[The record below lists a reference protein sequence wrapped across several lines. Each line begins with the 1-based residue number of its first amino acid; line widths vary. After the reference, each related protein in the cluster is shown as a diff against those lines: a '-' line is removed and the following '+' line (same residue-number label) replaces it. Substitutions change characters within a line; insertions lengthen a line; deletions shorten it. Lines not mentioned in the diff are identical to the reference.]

1 MSDSFDLEAPDH
13 FTAGTVGPPGQR
25 VFYLQGRERGA
36 LVTLKVEK
44 GQVNALSE
52 YIGGLLGRLRK
63 GSEDAPERGADAPE
77 RGEDAPDPDD
87 VALIEPV
94 EPAWAVASIGVGYD
108 ETTERVVIVAQE
120 LVPEAEEDQPAPES
134 APEPAS
140 ARFHL
145 TREQAVAFVA
155 RAQELVRAGRPL
167 CPLCS
172 QPKDPEGH
180 ICPRANGHV
189 VPRE

>member
-13 FTAGTVGPPGQR
+13 FTTGAVGPPGQR

-52 YIGGLLGRLRK
+52 YIGGLLGRLQK
-63 GSEDAPERGADAPE
+63 GGADAPE
-77 RGEDAPDPDD
+77 SDD
-87 VALIEPV
+87 VALIEPI

-120 LVPEAEEDQPAPES
+120 LVEEAEEDQPAPES
-134 APEPAS
+134 ASEPAS

-145 TREQAVAFVA
+145 TREQAGAFVA
-155 RAQELVRAGRPL
+155 RARELVRAGRPL

-180 ICPRANGHV
+180 ICPRAHGHV

>member
-1 MSDSFDLEAPDH
+1 VSDSFDLEAPDH
-13 FTAGTVGPPGQR
+13 FTAGAVGPPGQR

-52 YIGGLLGRLRK
+52 YLSGLLGRLRK
-63 GSEDAPERGADAPE
+63 RSEDAPV
-77 RGEDAPDPDD
+77 PDD
-87 VALIEPV
+87 VALIEPI

-108 ETTERVVIVAQE
+108 ETTEHVVIVAQE
-120 LVPEAEEDQPAPES
+120 LVPETEGDQPAPES

-145 TREQAVAFVA
+145 TREQAAAFVA
-155 RAQELVRAGRPL
+155 RAQELVRAGRPI

>member
-1 MSDSFDLEAPDH
+1 VSDSFDLEAPDR
-13 FTAGTVGPPGQR
+13 FTAGAVGPPGQR

-44 GQVNALSE
+44 EQVNALSE
-52 YIGGLLGRLRK
+52 YLGGLVGRLRK
-63 GSEDAPERGADAPE
+63 GSEDAPPARSA
-77 RGEDAPDPDD
+77 DAPDPDD
-87 VALIEPV
+87 VALIEPI

-120 LVPEAEEDQPAPES
+120 LVAEAEEDQPAPES
-134 APEPAS
+134 ASEPAS
-140 ARFHL
+140 ARFHI

-155 RAQELVRAGRPL
+155 RARELVRAGRPL

-189 VPRE
+189 VRE

>member
-1 MSDSFDLEAPDH
+1 VSDSFDLEAPDH
-13 FTAGTVGPPGQR
+13 FTTGAVGPPGQR

-52 YIGGLLGRLRK
+52 YIGGLLGRQK
-63 GSEDAPERGADAPE
+63 GGADAPE
-77 RGEDAPDPDD
+77 RGADAPDPDD
-87 VALIEPV
+87 VALIEPI

-120 LVPEAEEDQPAPES
+120 LVAEAEEDQPAPES
-134 APEPAS
+134 ASEPAS
-140 ARFHL
+140 ARFHI

-155 RAQELVRAGRPL
+155 RARELVRAGRPL

>member
-13 FTAGTVGPPGQR
+13 FTTGAVGPPGQR

-52 YIGGLLGRLRK
+52 YIGGLLGRLQK
-63 GSEDAPERGADAPE
+63 GGADAPE
-77 RGEDAPDPDD
+77 SDD
-87 VALIEPV
+87 VALIEPI

-120 LVPEAEEDQPAPES
+120 LVEEAEEDQPAPES
-134 APEPAS
+134 ASEPAS

-145 TREQAVAFVA
+145 TREQAGAFVA
-155 RAQELVRAGRPL
+155 RARELVRAGRPL

>member
-1 MSDSFDLEAPDH
+1 VSDSFDLEAPDH
-13 FTAGTVGPPGQR
+13 FTTGAVGPPGQR

-52 YIGGLLGRLRK
+52 YIGGLLGRLQK
-63 GSEDAPERGADAPE
+63 ESEDAPER
-77 RGEDAPDPDD
+77 APDPDD
-87 VALIEPV
+87 VALIQPI

-108 ETTERVVIVAQE
+108 ETTGRVVIVAQE
-120 LVPEAEEDQPAPES
+120 LVADAEEDQPASES

-145 TREQAVAFVA
+145 TREQAAAFVA
-155 RAQELVRAGRPL
+155 RARELVRAGRPL